1 MIATSGEEVNASSP
15 FSLSTYLSLTVLN
28 AINKFTADPSKMFI
42 ALLLLALSTLSAPF
56 VISAMLEGA
65 TRKQCLTRDWPA
77 DKHTAHMTFCE
88 TYGYPTK

>member
-1 MIATSGEEVNASSP
+1 MSLELATP
-15 FSLSTYLSLTVLN
+15 FLLSTYLSFTVLKS
-28 AINKFTADPSKMFI
+28 INEFTADPGKMFI

-56 VISAMLEGA
+56 VIGAMLEGA

-77 DKHTAHMTFCE
+77 DKHSAHMTFCE